1 MGRSKPRTNKR
12 PPPKIR
18 PNLPTQPSPSPTPI
32 PNPSTS
38 DQYATPPS
46 IPPPSFPSLPTDI
59 LSVPRSTLANADAAA
74 ARATATAANLSA
86 ALSSWSANTLGRM
99 EPMPK
104 LTESQLSVLAGAA
117 AGIGEANFLSGMSAS
132 RNGQSSGSAGE
143 GQYSGGIPID
153 LPASLAAL
161 FEAKL
166 TLDREK
172 AKLMRMQKELR
183 GQRESIKEVEMQME
197 TQRMTSQ
204 MTADRIVASRPVPAL
219 EEGCTCGQ
227 CLAYAPESEPEC
239 YDCEDDCACDCH
251 SYEEYECSHDHHD
264 YEEEEEYHEKKRP
277 LSEDPARLDETVRE
291 LFNWIKAV
299 VWTIEQA
306 AIVSGRRNWKQSPT
320 KAE

>member
-12 PPPKIR
+12 PPPKVR
-18 PNLPTQPSPSPTPI
+18 PNPATQPSPQPI
-32 PNPSTS
+32 PPQNPPTS

-46 IPPPSFPSLPTDI
+46 ILPLSFPPLPSDI
-59 LSVPRSTLANADAAA
+59 LSVPRSTLASADAAA

-99 EPMPK
+99 EPLPK

-117 AGIGEANFLSGMSAS
+117 AGIGEANFLSGMSAP
-132 RNGQSSGSAGE
+132 RNGQSSGSTGE

-183 GQRESIKEVEMQME
+183 GQRESIKEVEMHME
-197 TQRMTSQ
+197 TEGMAGQI
-204 MTADRIVASRPVPAL
+204 TAEAMASRPAPLL

-227 CLAYAPESEPEC
+227 CLAYASESELEC
-239 YDCEDDCACDCH
+239 YDCEDDCGCDCH
-251 SYEEYECSHDHHD
+251 SYEEYDCSHGHHE
-264 YEEEEEYHEKKRP
+264 YEEEEEYHERKRP

-306 AIVSGRRNWKQSPT
+306 AIVSGRRNWKQSST

>member
-1 MGRSKPRTNKR
+1 MSGKLLAPGPVNLHLFFGLLQKTFPCFTISFFHLFSLPTPAKDQMGRSKPRTNKR
-12 PPPKIR
+12 PPPKVR
-18 PNLPTQPSPSPTPI
+18 PNPPTQPSSPPTPTQ
-32 PNPSTS
+32 NPSTS

-46 IPPPSFPSLPTDI
+46 ILAPSFPPLPSDI
-59 LSVPRSTLANADAAA
+59 LSVPRSTLASADAAA

-99 EPMPK
+99 EPLPK

-117 AGIGEANFLSGMSAS
+117 AGIGEANFLSGMSAP
-132 RNGQSSGSAGE
+132 RNGQSSGSTGE

-183 GQRESIKEVEMQME
+183 GQRESIKEVEMHME
-197 TQRMTSQ
+197 TEGMVSQ
-204 MTADRIVASRPVPAL
+204 MTAEAMASRPAPML

-227 CLAYAPESEPEC
+227 
-239 YDCEDDCACDCH
+239 
-251 SYEEYECSHDHHD
+251 
-264 YEEEEEYHEKKRP
+264 
-277 LSEDPARLDETVRE
+277 
-291 LFNWIKAV
+291 
-299 VWTIEQA
+299 
-306 AIVSGRRNWKQSPT
+306 
-320 KAE
+320 